1 MDWWN
6 VSVFGIIPVLS
17 VVFVFFIKRKF
28 LWVAPLISTVLSV
41 VISVIAMPSI
51 LRNNEHRAM
60 LFGIAIP
67 IQLGIVIVMTVIAY
81 LVAYLIFWNY
91 RQK

>member
-17 VVFVFFIKRKF
+17 VLLVFFVKRKL

-41 VISVIAMPSI
+41 VISVIAMPSF
-51 LRNNEHRAM
+51 LSNREARAM
-60 LFGIAIP
+60 FLSLFI
-67 IQLGIVIVMTVIAY
+67 L
-81 LVAYLIFWNY
+81 
-91 RQK
+91 